1 VDNVHHLRGDDSS
14 WYRRLFDRIGMPLAV
29 LSPNAVG
36 ELVVSAA
43 NPALADR
50 LGMRRRELVGQPPW
64 AWIAEDHREVVRAGL
79 EALCRGEITVLREEC
94 RLESRR
100 GSIPII
106 LEASQVNG
114 CELALHFVDISERAQ
129 AERTLHDMAFHD
141 PLTGVANRALL
152 TDRLE
157 HTLEDRQPNAAL
169 LVLDLDRFKDVND
182 SLGHPAGD
190 EVLVVVA
197 RRLQDCVRTHDT
209 VARLGGDEFAILLE
223 DGFPQHEDRA
233 AVAAR
238 ASQIAAR
245 AESRLAEPIQLV
257 GGQSVTIGPSI
268 GCAFLHP
275 ASTAEQLLAEAD
287 AAMYE
292 AKRRRREPGS
302 GSGRIPA

>member
-1 VDNVHHLRGDDSS
+1 VDNVHHLRGDDSG

-29 LSPNAVG
+29 LSPNAAG
-36 ELVVSAA
+36 ELVIDAA
-43 NPALADR
+43 NPALAAR
-50 LGMRRRELVGQPPW
+50 LGVRPRELVGKPLW
-64 AWIAEDHREVVRAGL
+64 GWIAHDQREVVRAGL

-94 RLESRR
+94 GLESRR

-114 CELALHFVDISERAQ
+114 CELALHFVDISDRAQ

-152 TDRLE
+152 QDRLE
-157 HTLEDRQPNAAL
+157 HALEDRQPNAAL

-190 EVLVVVA
+190 EVLVAVA
-197 RRLQDCVRTHDT
+197 QRLQDCVRSHDT

-223 DGFPQHEDRA
+223 DGFPRHEDRA

-238 ASQIAAR
+238 ARHIAAR
-245 AESRLAEPIQLV
+245 AASCLAEPIRLTGGHSVMV
-257 GGQSVTIGPSI
+257 GASI
-268 GCAFLHP
+268 GCAFLTP
-275 ASTAEQLLAEAD
+275 SSTAEQLLAEAD
-287 AAMYE
+287 NAMYE
-292 AKRRRREPGS
+292 AKRRRPEP

>member
-1 VDNVHHLRGDDSS
+1 VDNVHHLRGDDSG

-29 LSPNAVG
+29 LSPNAAG
-36 ELVVSAA
+36 ELTIVAA
-43 NPALADR
+43 NPALASR
-50 LGMRRRELVGQPPW
+50 LAARRRELVGQPLWGWLAPEER
-64 AWIAEDHREVVRAGL
+64 AVVRAGL
-79 EALCRGEITVLREEC
+79 EALCRGEITILREEC
-94 RLESRR
+94 RLESRH

-114 CELALHFVDISERAQ
+114 CELALHFVDISDRAQ
-129 AERTLHDMAFHD
+129 AERTLHEMAFHD
-141 PLTGVANRALL
+141 QLTGVANRALL
-152 TDRLE
+152 LDRLE
-157 HTLEDRQPNAAL
+157 HALEDRQPNAAL

-182 SLGHPAGD
+182 SFGHRAGD
-190 EVLVVVA
+190 EVLVAVA
-197 RRLQDCVRTHDT
+197 QRLQDCVRSHDT

-238 ASQIAAR
+238 AKQIAAR
-245 AESRLAEPIQLV
+245 AASRLAEPIQLTD
-257 GGQSVTIGPSI
+257 GNSVTIGASI

-275 ASTAEQLLAEAD
+275 SSTADRLLAEAD

-292 AKRRRREPGS
+292 AKRRRQEP

>member
-1 VDNVHHLRGDDSS
+1 MDNVHPLRGDDSG

-29 LSPNAVG
+29 LTPDAAG

-43 NPALADR
+43 NPALANR
-50 LGMRRRELVGQPPW
+50 LGAGRRELVGQPLW
-64 AWIAEDHREVVRAGL
+64 GWITQDQRAVVRAGL

-141 PLTGVANRALL
+141 TLTGIANRALL
-152 TDRLE
+152 HDRLE
-157 HTLEDRQPNAAL
+157 HALEDRQPNAAL

-182 SLGHPAGD
+182 SLGHTAGD

-197 RRLQDCVRTHDT
+197 QRLEDCVRSHDT

-223 DGFPQHEDRA
+223 DGFPQHEDRT

-238 ASQIAAR
+238 ARQIAAR
-245 AESRLAEPIQLV
+245 AASRLAEPIQLPD
-257 GGQSVTIGPSI
+257 GHSVTIGASI
-268 GCAFLHP
+268 GCAFLT
-275 ASTAEQLLAEAD
+275 ASSTAERLLAEAD
-287 AAMYE
+287 TAMYE
-292 AKRRRREPGS
+292 AKRRRPEP